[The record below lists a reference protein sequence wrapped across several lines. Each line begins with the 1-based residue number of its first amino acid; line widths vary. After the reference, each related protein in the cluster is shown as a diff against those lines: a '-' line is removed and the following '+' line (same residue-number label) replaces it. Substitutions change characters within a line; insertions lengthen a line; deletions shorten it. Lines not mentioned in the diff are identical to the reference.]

1 LHNKRSVRLRKFGGS
16 QVRQF
21 LKIISEGKLAP
32 REAERLRS
40 SLDVKSQSDEII
52 EYKEI
57 KS

>member
-1 LHNKRSVRLRKFGGS
+1 M
-16 QVRQF
+16 RQF